1 MNKIAVFGGS
11 GLVGQHLI
19 STFMKA
25 DFNVISYQRRKKKSN
40 FGEHQEIVDFDH
52 INDYKFEGDTV
63 IICLGTTIANAGS
76 EDAFVKIDHDLI
88 KNIGVWAKT
97 QGVKKLHV
105 ISSTGAS
112 ATAKGVYLKTKWR
125 TEQSL
130 QNIGFE
136 TLCIYRPSLYA
147 DVNRKPIR
155 LKELLSIPAL
165 RFLGVLSENFTN
177 YRPIKTKTLVKK
189 LKENVLKNLKG
200 RLIFESNDIQGAAS
214 LTFIEYRKREQ
225 YLVLKMILAF
235 VVLWGLME
243 LTGFST
249 NSLRIF
255 TAIIVFLLL
264 FLWVKSKLTL
274 KKGAG
279 NGTEESQK
287 NLKSLQFMRILI
299 WIELIAI
306 VACIIFQLVPFV
318 ILLGT
323 MLFIDIQIFYTI
335 RDYLNG
341 LNQRN

>member
-11 GLVGQHLI
+11 GLVGQHVI

-25 DFNVISYQRRKKKSN
+25 DFNVTSYQRRKTNSN

-52 INDYKFEGDTV
+52 IHDYKFEGDTV
-63 IICLGTTIANAGS
+63 IICLGTTIAKAGS
-76 EDAFVKIDHDLI
+76 EEAFVKIDHDLI
-88 KNIGVWAKT
+88 KSIGVWAKT
-97 QGVKKLHV
+97 QGVKQLYA

-112 ATAKGVYLKTKWR
+112 ANAKGIYLKTKWR
-125 TEQSL
+125 MEQSL

-165 RFLGVLSENFTN
+165 RFLGVLSDKFTN

-189 LKENVLKNLKG
+189 LKGNVLENLKG
-200 RLIFESNDIQGAAS
+200 VHIYESNDIQEAAS
-214 LTFIEYRKREQ
+214 LTFIEYRKNEQ
-225 YLVLKMILAF
+225 RLVLKMILAF
-235 VVLWGLME
+235 IVLWSLFE

-255 TAIIVFLLL
+255 TVIIVFSLI
-264 FLWVKSKLTL
+264 FLWIKSKLTL
-274 KKGAG
+274 KKGES

-287 NLKSLQFMRILI
+287 NLKSLQFMRIFI
-299 WIELIAI
+299 WVELIAI
-306 VACIIFQLVPFV
+306 VVCIIFQLVPFV